1 MASRMN
7 FPKRVDSRR
16 AEAKLRNEERA
27 KRGDAGQLKRLTDK
41 GYGSC
46 KEAMKLSARLVTKTA

>member
-1 MASRMN
+1 MATRAR

-16 AEAKLRNEERA
+16 EEAKLRAEARA

-46 KEAMKLSARLVTKTA
+46 KEAMRLSARCA